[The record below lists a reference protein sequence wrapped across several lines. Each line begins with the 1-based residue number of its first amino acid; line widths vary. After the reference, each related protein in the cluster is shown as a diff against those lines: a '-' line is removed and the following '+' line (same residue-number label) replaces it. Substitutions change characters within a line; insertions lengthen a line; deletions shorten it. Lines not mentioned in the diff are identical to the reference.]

1 MPMVS
6 SMLSLMRTSG
16 TGDGVGV
23 GAGVGR
29 ECREVSRVV
38 RRQGSRGM
46 RNDVRVVMSGLM
58 SKWRSDSVSEWGVVC
73 CMLYDCDRMSDYAYM
88 SDWVHTWVSECRES
102 KWYEL
107 HGKTRARYK
116 KNDGIKRYLLFSTEN
131 WLHQTFIYNENV
143 LCTYIHVAVHIF
155 HIWQAAI
162 KELSLTVCIFCT
174 MHVRKHKSYWPTR
187 KTHARPTCIWMMIQ

>member
-58 SKWRSDSVSEWGVVC
+58 SK
-73 CMLYDCDRMSDYAYM
+73 
-88 SDWVHTWVSECRES
+88 
-102 KWYEL
+102 
-107 HGKTRARYK
+107 
-116 KNDGIKRYLLFSTEN
+116 
-131 WLHQTFIYNENV
+131 
-143 LCTYIHVAVHIF
+143 
-155 HIWQAAI
+155 
-162 KELSLTVCIFCT
+162 
-174 MHVRKHKSYWPTR
+174 
-187 KTHARPTCIWMMIQ
+187 